1 MRSCPLHDQNEGAL
15 GQNRRIP
22 AQQRQV
28 WMQEAKHHN
37 AALRLEPLATI
48 FRLLAIADARS
59 QNQLLVN
66 LTRLRVDSFAA
77 GPFQPFTPL
86 LLVGLD
92 EFGPV
97 FC

>member
-1 MRSCPLHDQNEGAL
+1 MRSCPLHDQNESAL
-15 GQNRRIP
+15 GQNRRIS

-28 WMQEAKHHN
+28 WVQKSKNHN
-37 AALRLEPLATI
+37 AALRLKPLATI
-48 FRLLAIADARS
+48 FRLPAIADARS
-59 QNQLLVN
+59 QDQLLVN
-66 LTRLRVDSFAA
+66 LTRLRVDSFTA

-97 FC
+97 VC